1 MKNSKACN
9 NDLRRMM
16 QIMGIVENRQLFSEI
31 NEAHKEYTNDERKK
45 MLVVE
50 KLHIAAFDYSKVI
63 DEIIEYIEDY
73 IFISDFN
80 SKTSSGKLGWKFTI
94 PEYITKK
101 IDFIKKLEINVSVV
115 SLSKE
120 GDTKNKFGEG
130 EINFGDFHFITGGKI
145 GYIKMNIHGISI
157 DDELVDYTIRNTL
170 YHELNHAYEV
180 YRRQETFEDNGDL
193 KVIPSVDADKRK
205 SVQLNLT
212 NDKYGHMM
220 QSIFYRLWDKSE
232 LSAAA
237 TSVYSFLKS
246 NGGERS
252 RLSIDLLNTQA
263 YHEYILLKEYI
274 DELTKYWGE
283 NFWEKYHQLYDKKQN
298 RGTQFFK
305 NWFLKRSR
313 LLLKTYFHYMLS
325 AASAYYEEIEE
336 RMDKGTALRKCCE
349 KKIIKK

>member
-50 KLHIAAFDYSKVI
+50 KLHIAAFDYSDVI

-73 IFISDFN
+73 IFVSNFN
-80 SKTSSGKLGWKFTI
+80 IKTSNGKYGWKFTI
-94 PEYITKK
+94 PDSITKK
-101 IDFIKKLEINVSVV
+101 IEFIKKLEINVSIV
-115 SLSKE
+115 SLKKE
-120 GDTKNKFGEG
+120 EEAKNKFGNG
-130 EINFGDFHFITGGKI
+130 DINFGDFHFITGGKI
-145 GYIKMNIHGISI
+145 GFIKMNIHGISI

-180 YRRQETFEDNGDL
+180 YRRQESFEEKGDL
-193 KVIPSVDADKRK
+193 SIMPSIDADKRN

-237 TSVYSFLKS
+237 TSVYSYLKS

-252 RLSIDLLNTQA
+252 RLSIDLLETQA
-263 YHEYILLKEYI
+263 YHEYTEVAAA
-274 DELTKYWGE
+274 D
-283 NFWEKYHQLYDKKQN
+283 NSD
-298 RGTQFFK
+298 
-305 NWFLKRSR
+305 
-313 LLLKTYFHYMLS
+313 LS
-325 AASAYYEEIEE
+325 HN
-336 RMDKGTALRKCCE
+336 L
-349 KKIIKK
+349 